1 MGRSHRKSDTVVSKS
16 EETSDGEEEDEE
28 LIKTIQSAIEDKD
41 VGHCKRST
49 ESMLDKAAVLL
60 NGRTLSVEDSDDMS
74 SIHSG
79 SLSFNMEDLQ
89 INDSNTISL
98 EMKSSLSDGLE
109 YMRGGNSKYSILSM
123 FDRDEVV
130 ENEVVET
137 ERKYFVD

>member
-1 MGRSHRKSDTVVSKS
+1 MGRSHRKSDSTVVSKS
-16 EETSDGEEEDEE
+16 EETSDGEEEEE

-49 ESMLDKAAVLL
+49 ESMLDKAAVFL
-60 NGRTLSVEDSDDMS
+60 NGRTRSVEDSDDMS

-109 YMRGGNSKYSILSM
+109 YMRGGNSKYS
-123 FDRDEVV
+123 
-130 ENEVVET
+130 
-137 ERKYFVD
+137 